1 MDLFVDADFLGLFK
15 IEPFTDPN
23 SARSRTGF
31 IFKLSDCPLTW
42 RSQLQ
47 SSITCSTLEA
57 KYNALS
63 SALRVLI
70 PLKRILVEA
79 ATQLNIPSSI
89 CSTISARAL
98 EDNQGA
104 YYLATNQRI
113 TNRTRWYLN
122 KWHWFWQHVNN
133 GTVSIVEIDTSKQD
147 ADFLTKALTFDLF
160 EANCRRVQKW

>member
-1 MDLFVDADFLGLFK
+1 MIIRITGSLTLDLFVDADFLGLFK

-31 IFKLSDCPLTW
+31 IVKLSDCPLTW

-57 KYNALS
+57 EYNALS
-63 SALRVLI
+63 SALKVLI

-79 ATQLNIPSSI
+79 ATQLSIPSAI
-89 CSTISARAL
+89 YSTISARAF

-113 TNRTRWYLN
+113 TNRTCWYLN
-122 KWHWFWQHVNN
+122 KWHWFWEHVNN

-147 ADFLTKALTFDLF
+147 ADYLTKH
-160 EANCRRVQKW
+160 